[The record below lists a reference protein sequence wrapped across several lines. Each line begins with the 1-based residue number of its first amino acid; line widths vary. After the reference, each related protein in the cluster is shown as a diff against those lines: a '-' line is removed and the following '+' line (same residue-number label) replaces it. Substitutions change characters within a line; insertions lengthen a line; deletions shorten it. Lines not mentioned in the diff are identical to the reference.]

1 MKQQITHNRTMRV
14 KMVTDSRPFLVPDT
28 TSLKLMNPLCV
39 HRNQRGATS
48 WPHIAITLPDER
60 ALALGV
66 MYASAALCLPSAVIH
81 LGEQAKPSSQW
92 PKAGLC

>member
-1 MKQQITHNRTMRV
+1 MRV
-14 KMVTDSRPFLVPDT
+14 KMVTDSRLFLVPDT

-48 WPHIAITLPDER
+48 WPHIAIMLPAEG
-60 ALALGV
+60 ALALRV
-66 MYASAALCLPSAVIH
+66 TYASAALCLPSVVIH
-81 LGEQAKPSSQW
+81 LGEQAQPSGQW